1 MACSILKQLMVVSVL
16 SSACFAWSMGSRSP
30 ASTATVL
37 SARWEGKHPDGR
49 DWTLFTYK
57 EVSKVAAKLATT
69 TPTDYKD
76 FCPEYKS
83 LSDENKRN
91 FWVYLLSSM
100 AQLESNFNPSLS
112 YREAFRDGSGNYVM
126 SRGLLQISIES
137 GNAYGCGFKSQ
148 SDLNDPY
155 RNLSCGLRVLN
166 KWVVNDKRI
175 AGSVSG
181 SWRGGSRYWSVLRT
195 ATKVNSIKSWTRGFC
210 SANF

>member
-1 MACSILKQLMVVSVL
+1 MVLSVL
-16 SSACFAWSMGSRSP
+16 SSVSFAWAMGSRSP
-30 ASTATVL
+30 ASTSTVL

-49 DWTLFTYK
+49 DWTLNTYK
-57 EVSKVAAKLATT
+57 EVSKVASGLASS
-69 TPTDYKD
+69 TPSDYKD

-83 LSDENKRN
+83 LSSENKKN

-100 AQLESNFNPSLS
+100 AELESNFNPSLS
-112 YREAFRDGSGNYVM
+112 YRESFRDSSGSYVM

-155 RNLSCGLRVLN
+155 RNLSCGLRILN
-166 KWVVNDKRI
+166 KWVLNDKRI

-195 ATKVNSIKSWTRGFC
+195 SSKVNAIKSWTRSFC

>member
-1 MACSILKQLMVVSVL
+1 MTCVRLKQLMAFSL
-16 SSACFAWSMGSRSP
+16 LACASHAWSMGDRSP
-30 ASTATVL
+30 ASTSTVF
-37 SARWEGKHPDGR
+37 SARWEKKHPDGR
-49 DWTLFTYK
+49 DWTLSTYR
-57 EVSKVAAKLATT
+57 EISKVAAGLVTAT
-69 TPTDYKD
+69 PYDYKD

-83 LSDENKRN
+83 LSPENKKN

-100 AQLESNFNPSLS
+100 AELESNFNPSLS
-112 YREAFRDGSGNYVM
+112 YRESFRDGSGNYVM

-137 GNAYGCGFKSQ
+137 GNAYGCAFKSQ

-155 RNLSCGLRVLN
+155 RNLSCGLRILN

-195 ATKVNSIKSWTRGFC
+195 STKVNSIKSWTRNFC